1 MRLIIGIALLAALGG
16 VYSKPFSQFKPPPFI
31 SSPFIPSPPF
41 VPFPFPSNVEIQQN
55 ANPLSAIFRIASCVL
70 SKLTGSGSGITF
82 NRIGP
87 AIMQCALTSTTGTPL
102 SSEEKAVIEEA
113 MNDLLKEEIVQE
125 LEEQQVAEVE
135 DNSQEEVPK
144 QLNNFIN
151 SLLRGAGSSILRDVA
166 NNIG

>member
-1 MRLIIGIALLAALGG
+1 MRVYSLVIIGIALLAALGG

-31 SSPFIPSPPF
+31 SSPFIPL
-41 VPFPFPSNVEIQQN
+41 PFPSNVEIQQN

-113 MNDLLKEEIVQE
+113 MNNLLKEEIVQE
-125 LEEQQVAEVE
+125 LEDQQVAEVE
-135 DNSQEEVPK
+135 DNSQEEVANE
-144 QLNNFIN
+144 QRNNFIN
-151 SLLRGAGSSILRDVA
+151 SLLRE
-166 NNIG
+166 IG